1 MRLSASFSEI
11 TARRGRAD
19 FSSFIDFSLFMIR
32 DILPLIGNRVNV
44 MVLAIEKEP
53 DLAIGL
59 S

>member
-19 FSSFIDFSLFMIR
+19 PGSFIDFSLFIR

>member
-19 FSSFIDFSLFMIR
+19 LSSFIDFSLFMTLH
-32 DILPLIGNRVNV
+32 ILPLIGNRVNV
-44 MVLAIEKEP
+44 MFLATEKEP

-59 S
+59 V